1 MPAEL
6 LLQSEYREFDALHYS
21 KIKIVD
27 SSPWELIQERRPESK
42 AMIMGTGV
50 DMLLTTPDEW
60 DKKFYVFE
68 FTLPSQT
75 TKFGKLVKMVYDSQ
89 DYSNEF
95 IAVAYEAL
103 EMKQIKLEKV
113 IQDFEPYRDLLI
125 LKREEQEKGKYVI
138 TNEENIKINRA
149 VYDLQTHP
157 FTAKYFTQAKGIE
170 ILYQTPIVYEH
181 EIYEPEWQN
190 PNGEVIGKRTN
201 IQLKALIDL
210 IYIDHNNKV
219 IEPKDIKTTSVIDSF
234 YKSILDY
241 RYDIQNVIYF
251 KAVKL
256 YFSKLYPDYTF
267 NKFEFLCADFSQPGK
282 IKKFVLPEFFSYMG
296 EDMDL
301 SFEDWVTKSGR
312 KMKGVNTLIK
322 NYLWHIETGNY
333 DYTKEI
339 YDNNGTIFLEL

>member
-6 LLQSEYREFDALHYS
+6 LLQSDYRSHNSLNYS
-21 KIKIVD
+21 LIKLVD
-27 SSPWELIQERRPESK
+27 HTPWELTQERGFESK

-68 FTLPSQT
+68 FNLPSQT

-89 DYSNEF
+89 DYSDEF

-113 IQDFEPYRDLLI
+113 IEDFQPYKDLLI

-157 FTAKYFTQAKGIE
+157 FTAKYFTPAKGIE

-241 RYDIQNVIYF
+241 RYDIQNVIYR
-251 KAVKL
+251 KAIL
-256 YFSKLYPDYTF
+256 EYFEALYPGYIVE
-267 NKFEFLCADFSQPGK
+267 KFEFICADFSQPGK
-282 IKKFVLPEFFSYMG
+282 VRKFMLNDEFNTRCDTAFN
-296 EDMDL
+296 
-301 SFEDWVTKSGR
+301 DWVTKSGR

-322 NYLWHIETGNY
+322 NYLWHLETGNY